1 MKVKIIGSGS
11 AGNHIGYAFKNFSKS
26 ITMTDKD
33 LKSLKN
39 SKKEIYLKR
48 YKVWNKNITQ
58 KIENNDNDNY
68 DLIIISSPPKTHLK
82 LISKNIMNSNFF
94 LIEKPICEPDI
105 NTLRRFEKIISKY
118 KSKVFLCGYNHRL
131 FPSTQKVLK
140 ILEKEKLKKHIK
152 KIEVNFK
159 ENTSG
164 FLNAHKWFKS
174 LADSY
179 LSKTKDGGG
188 SLSEHSHAIN
198 LGQLFLNDKIDQL
211 KLINSKVKYIKNNKE
226 NYDYD
231 SKIEMESEG
240 KFIQINQNFTTSPI
254 EKNVKIFGDNF
265 FIELIYNYEN
275 SNDQIKFFNKKFKKI
290 KTFYFKK
297 KRSDDFLYEAKF
309 LFQLY
314 KRKVN
319 KELLCAKNGI
329 KTMKIV
335 LKALKKSN

>member
-1 MKVKIIGSGS
+1 MKIKIIGSGS
-11 AGNHIGYAFKNFSKS
+11 AGNHISYAFRNFSKS

-33 LKSLKN
+33 LKSLRN

-48 YKVWNKNITQ
+48 YKVWNKNIIQ
-58 KIENNDNDNY
+58 KIEDNDNDNY
-68 DLIIISSPPKTHLK
+68 DLIIVSSPPKTHLK
-82 LISKNIMNSNFF
+82 LINKNIKNSNLF

-105 NTLRRFEKIISKY
+105 KTIKKFEKIINTH

-140 ILEKEKLKKHIK
+140 ILKKNKLQQNIK

-164 FLNAHKWFKS
+164 FLKAHKWFKS

-179 LSKTKDGGG
+179 LSKTKVGGG
-188 SLSEHSHAIN
+188 SLCEHSHAIN

-211 KLINSKVKYIKNNKE
+211 KLIKSKVKYIKNAEE

-231 SKIEMESEG
+231 SKIELENKG
-240 KFIQINQNFTTSPI
+240 KFIQINQNFTTLPV
-254 EKNVKIFGDNF
+254 EKNVKIFGDSF
-265 FIELIYNYEN
+265 FIELIYNYEK
-275 SNDQIKFFNKKFKKI
+275 SNDQIKFFSKKFNKI
-290 KTFYFKK
+290 KTFNFKK
-297 KRSDDFLYEAKF
+297 KRSDDFFYEAEF
-309 LFQLY
+309 LFKLY
-314 KRKVN
+314 NGKIN
-319 KELLCAKNGI
+319 NEILCAKSGI

-335 LKALKKSN
+335 VKALKKSN